1 MNYWKQLQR
10 EESRLFIILA
20 TGSLITMTG
29 GVVTPILPEVI
40 TSLDFDPAL
49 AGNLVSIH
57 ALTIALFSPILGFF
71 ADKIGPL
78 RVLVPSLLL
87 YGVFGI
93 MGGILS
99 NFWLLLASR
108 ALIGATA
115 GGIAAG
121 SLGLLGKL
129 YDQQQRTQIIAYA
142 TATLTVTGIIF
153 PLLGGAVGSIH
164 WRYAF
169 GLYVI
174 AFPLALLT
182 ILTFP
187 EVKEKTENKP
197 TEISSQLKQVLFTPA
212 VWELLLLVA
221 LTAAIM
227 YSVVIYAPIYLQETL
242 GLGTFENGILLATR
256 ALAAA
261 LISALGLKSVV
272 KKLSLTG
279 AIALGFGLMA
289 LSLFTIPLLTEFPL
303 LLLSAFGFGI
313 GFGLVLPNL
322 YSSLS
327 HTSPSD
333 VRSSILA
340 IGIGTSFFGQ
350 FLSPV
355 FLGPILSVSGL
366 TGVFNTASVAALAGG
381 IFLLRRMP
389 H

>member
-1 MNYWKQLQR
+1 MNYWKPLQR
-10 EESRLFIILA
+10 EESRLFVILA

-29 GVVTPILPEVI
+29 GVVSPILPEVI
-40 TSLDFDPAL
+40 TSLEFDPAL

-57 ALTIALFSPILGFF
+57 ALTIALFSPLLGFV

-78 RVLVPSLLL
+78 RVLVPSLVL
-87 YGVFGI
+87 YGVFGVI
-93 MGGILS
+93 GGVLS

-153 PLLGGAVGSIH
+153 PLLGGTVGSIH

-169 GLYVI
+169 GLYLI

-187 EVKEKTENKP
+187 EVKEKTKNKP
-197 TEISSQLKQVLFTPA
+197 PEISAQLKQVLFTPA

-227 YSVVIYAPIYLQETL
+227 YAVVIYAPIYLQETL
-242 GLGTFENGILLATR
+242 GLGTLENGVLLATR

-261 LISALGLKSVV
+261 LISALGLKSIV

-289 LSLFTIPLLTEFPL
+289 LSLFTIPLLTYFPL

-327 HTSPSD
+327 HASPSD

-340 IGIGTSFFGQ
+340 IGIGTSFLGQ

>member
-289 LSLFTIPLLTEFPL
+289 LSLFTIPLLTDFPL

-327 HTSPSD
+327 HTSPSE

-381 IFLLRRMP
+381 MFLLRRIP